1 MKRAVYVTDSGQQV
15 VDQRTL
21 NSGWVCP
28 RDGEGIILNGRVWQ
42 VTKIIHDYDN
52 NEIIIYMRR

>member
-1 MKRAVYVTDSGQQV
+1 MKRAVYISQERV

-28 RDGEGIILNGRVWQ
+28 RVGEGIILNGKVLE